1 MRQKLLILTLMLGSL
16 LIGLPVSGYSTTA
29 KERTFTVGGNKP
41 QVTISFGQPR
51 RRRWRQ
57 NGRWY
62 YGYRNYG
69 QYRRT
74 QVGNRRYRVF
84 PEYYWDNGY
93 RRVRYVRY
101 YYN

>member
-1 MRQKLLILTLMLGSL
+1 MKRSIGLILLVLAIVSE
-16 LIGLPVSGYSTTA
+16 LPIVGHASTNSINSMVA
-29 KERTFTVGGNKP
+29 GNKP
-41 QVTISFGQPR
+41 QIRITFGQPR

-62 YGYRNYG
+62 NGYRNYG

-74 QVGNRRYRVF
+74 QVGRNRFRTF
-84 PEYYWDNGY
+84 PEYYWDNGV

-101 YYN
+101 YY

>member
-1 MRQKLLILTLMLGSL
+1 MKRFAGLILLILAIVS
-16 LIGLPVSGYSTTA
+16 GLPIVGNASTNV
-29 KERTFTVGGNKP
+29 ERSIVAGNKP
-41 QVTISFGQPR
+41 QISITFGQPR
-51 RRRWRQ
+51 RRRWRH

-74 QVGNRRYRVF
+74 QVGRNRFRTF
-84 PEYYWDNGY
+84 PEYYWDNGV

-101 YYN
+101 YY